1 MSSYQQWV
9 DLGVG
14 YPGEPV
20 DGDRVARAAFD
31 VLAPVEHRAA
41 MRLPIYEEGHEET
54 PAPLDVWAVALKIAE
69 KVRGLDGDE
78 SEGGEGA
85 TS

>member
-9 DLGVG
+9 DLGIG
-14 YPGEPV
+14 YPGDPG

-31 VLAPVEHRAA
+31 VLAPVEQPVSRKGT

-54 PAPLDVWAVALKIAE
+54 PAPLDVWAVALQIAE

-78 SEGGEGA
+78 GA
-85 TS
+85 AP